1 MKFSPGLFILIL
13 AALFFGACTQQIDT
27 AGTNSGGGTT
37 GGGSGTSDPS
47 KASYTPPSNTGDSTG
62 GGSTSTGS
70 GGSTGKDT
78 LTLTDTVLN
87 PCQTSNVSVQFILT
101 GTKMPKTYTCEWYF
115 GDGNQILAG
124 PSTVVNP
131 YVNGAGTY
139 TVIAKVDTGGVSIA
153 SISKTITLT
162 GAAGTP
168 VVAFTAVCQNPTGS
182 ANTYAF
188 NSTSTSSVGTIKSYI
203 WDFGDG
209 QGNTSNY
216 TYVTHTYTV
225 YSSAQSYVATLTAT
239 GSSGCYSY
247 KSITVNI
254 PAGSSVISGTFSD
267 TSSSP
272 CSPSSE
278 QFYFTSNVVNLPPNV
293 VYNWDF
299 GDGNQ
304 LVGSSVS
311 HSFAN
316 AGIYVV
322 KLTITS
328 LSTGATIYT
337 TQNNV
342 TAFGQKVTPQA
353 SFTAVKGSTSG
364 YVVNFQSTS
373 TVPNGTIS
381 SNRWQFGDH
390 TSAPFAFFQ
399 KTYNT
404 AGTYQVILAS
414 TSNAGCT
421 TQSVQN
427 ITVPLQ

>member
-1 MKFSPGLFILIL
+1 MKFSPSLFILIQ

-27 AGTNSGGGTT
+27 TGTNSGGGTT
-37 GGGSGTSDPS
+37 SGGSGTSDPS

-70 GGSTGKDT
+70 GGSSGKDT
-78 LTLTDTVLN
+78 LTLTDTVLT
-87 PCQTSNVSVQFILT
+87 PCQATNISVQFILT
-101 GTKMPKTYTCEWYF
+101 GTKMPKSYTCEWYF
-115 GDGNQILAG
+115 GDGNQILSG
-124 PSTVVNP
+124 PATVINP
-131 YVNGAGTY
+131 YVNGTGTY

-153 SISKTITLT
+153 SISKTITLA
-162 GAAGTP
+162 GAKGTP
-168 VVAFTAVCQNPTGS
+168 VVAFTSTCQNPTGS
-182 ANTYAF
+182 ANVYAF
-188 NSTSTSSVGTIKSYI
+188 NSTSTTSAGTIKSYI

-225 YSSAQSYVATLTAT
+225 YPSAQSYVATLTAT
-239 GSSGCYSY
+239 GSSGCTSY

-267 TSSSP
+267 TSTSP
-272 CSPSSE
+272 CSPSIE
-278 QFYFTSNVVNLPPNV
+278 QFSFVSNVVNLPPNV

-299 GDGNQ
+299 GDGSK
-304 LVGSSVS
+304 LTGSSVT
-311 HSFAN
+311 HSYSN

-322 KLTITS
+322 KLTVTS
-328 LSTGATIYT
+328 LSTGTLIYS

-342 TAFGQKVTPQA
+342 TAYGQNVTPQA

-373 TVPNGTIS
+373 TVPNGSIS

-390 TSAPFAFFQ
+390 TSAPFSFFQ

-404 AGTYQVILAS
+404 AGTYQVILTS
-414 TSNAGCT
+414 TSNANCPS
-421 TQSVQN
+421 QIVQN